1 MVQTQNRFFDM
12 KNIERVVFLSLV
24 LDLFAFTIP
33 LPLFPRI
40 VEWYTVRESSDPH
53 NLLPRTLGFVAWLR
67 GLFYEPPSNPQRWDV
82 VLLGGLMGSVFSLL
96 QFLVSPRIGTLSEK
110 YGRRRVLL
118 ITMVGNILSA
128 LVWMKSTTFASFM
141 FSRIIG
147 GLSEGNVQI
156 ATAILSDV
164 TAPAQRSKALA
175 QVGIAFALCFCIGP
189 PIGAYFA
196 SRPFPASLH
205 SMGVELNICAV
216 PAAVTIVLLVIETGF
231 LLLFL
236 PETRGLRLNT
246 ARKPIADQ
254 SFPGSKQCLSPPAPE
269 TRLALLK
276 VLRRFHFLFLSV
288 FAGME
293 FTLPFLTFDLFDWSN
308 SQNGA
313 LIGSIGI
320 LSALLQGGY
329 VRRATTKVGE
339 GRMARRGIFSCAIGL
354 LLLSLVPRFVPTSP
368 TTAIRLLQAAAA
380 CLAFTSATVVSS
392 LTSYASLQ
400 CDEGII
406 EETGEPAGHPQLAKG
421 TALGLFRSSGQLGRA
436 IGPLL
441 ACASYWTCGPSAT
454 YAISAAAMI
463 ALSLLM
469 ASLPAKPRM
478 ELSSVRKS
486 GVNLGRKD
494 T

>member
-1 MVQTQNRFFDM
+1 
-12 KNIERVVFLSLV
+12 
-24 LDLFAFTIP
+24 AFTIP

-40 VEWYTVRESSDPH
+40 IEWYTVRESSDPR
-53 NLLPRTLGFVAWLR
+53 NLLPRTLRFVAWLR
-67 GLFYEPPSNPQRWDV
+67 GLFYEPPSSPQRWDV

-96 QFLVSPRIGTLSEK
+96 QFLVSPRIGSLSEE

-118 ITMVGNILSA
+118 ITMIGNILSA
-128 LVWMKSTTFASFM
+128 LVWIKSTTFASFM
-141 FSRIIG
+141 LSRIIG

-164 TAPAQRSKALA
+164 TTPSQRSKALA
-175 QVGIAFALCFCIGP
+175 QVGIAFAICFCIGP

-196 SRPFPASLH
+196 SRPLPTSLH
-205 SMGVELNICAV
+205 SMGVELNIYAV
-216 PAAVTIVLLVIETGF
+216 PAAVTIALLVIETGF
-231 LLLFL
+231 LLLCL
-236 PETRGLRLNT
+236 PETRGLRLNA

-254 SFPGSKQCLSPPAPE
+254 SFPNSKECLSQPASE
-269 TRLALLK
+269 KRLALLK
-276 VLRRFHFLFLSV
+276 GLRRFHFFFLSI
-288 FAGME
+288 FSGME

-339 GRMARRGIFSCAIGL
+339 GRMARRGIFSCAISL
-354 LLLSLVPRFVPTSP
+354 FLLSLVPRFVTTSP
-368 TTAIRLLQAAAA
+368 ITSIRLLQAAAA
-380 CLAFTSATVVSS
+380 CLSFTSATVVSS

-400 CDEGII
+400 CDEGFN
-406 EETGEPAGHPQLAKG
+406 EDTGKPVGHPQLAKG

-441 ACASYWTCGPSAT
+441 ACVSYWTCGPSTT
-454 YAISAAAMI
+454 YAVSAAAMI
-463 ALSLLM
+463 ALLVSM
-469 ASLPAKPRM
+469 ASLPPKPRM
-478 ELSSVRKS
+478 ELSNVGKS
-486 GVNLGRKD
+486 DANLGHEG

>member
-1 MVQTQNRFFDM
+1 M
-12 KNIERVVFLSLV
+12 KKVENIVFLSLV

-40 VEWYTVRESSDPH
+40 IEWYTVRESSDPR

-67 GLFYEPPSNPQRWDV
+67 SLFYEPPSNPQRWDV
-82 VLLGGLMGSVFSLL
+82 VLLGGLMGSIFSLL
-96 QFLVSPRIGTLSEK
+96 QFLVSPRIGSLSDK

-128 LVWMKSTTFASFM
+128 LMWLKSTTFATFM

-164 TAPAQRSKALA
+164 TTPSQRSRALA
-175 QVGIAFALCFCIGP
+175 QVGIAFAICFCIGP

-196 SRPFPASLH
+196 SRPLPASLH
-205 SMGVELNICAV
+205 TMGVELNIYAV
-216 PAAVTIVLLVIETGF
+216 PAAVTIVLLVIETVF

-236 PETRGLRLNT
+236 PETRGLCLNIP
-246 ARKPIADQ
+246 RKPITDR
-254 SFPGSKQCLSPPAPE
+254 SFPSPKERLSQRTSE
-269 TRLALLK
+269 KRLKLLEG
-276 VLRRFHFLFLSV
+276 LRRFHFFFLSV
-288 FAGME
+288 FSGME

-329 VRRATTKVGE
+329 VRRATAKVGE
-339 GRMARRGIFSCAIGL
+339 GRMAKRGIFTCAIGL
-354 LLLSLVPRFVPTSP
+354 ILLSLVPRFVTTSP
-368 TTAIRLLQAAAA
+368 ATAIRLLQGAAV

-400 CDEGII
+400 CDESID
-406 EETGEPAGHPQLAKG
+406 EDTGKPTGHPQLAKG

-441 ACASYWTCGPSAT
+441 GENNVS
-454 YAISAAAMI
+454 
-463 ALSLLM
+463 
-469 ASLPAKPRM
+469 R
-478 ELSSVRKS
+478 
-486 GVNLGRKD
+486 
-494 T
+494 